1 MFVQVHE
8 ASIACSGGRRIKY
21 AFCLI
26 VSIFFR
32 EEMGM
37 QHGHGCEI
45 SILEFIHFLRE
56 LWLWVCLPS
65 LFDSLRAL
73 SHLQS
78 EDSEEHVNNQV

>member
-8 ASIACSGGRRIKY
+8 ASLACYGGRRIKY

-45 SILEFIHFLRE
+45 SFLVYIRSLRE
-56 LWLWVCLPS
+56 SRPRAHCLG
-65 LFDSLRAL
+65 LFDALRAL
-73 SHLQS
+73 FHLQS
-78 EDSEEHVNNQV
+78 GE